1 MQLHCCYSRGGHL
14 QYIPL
19 VLLYVTPHRCPA
31 AMPHVVSR
39 ISLKL
44 LFVLCESLLVLPI
57 MLLVFTSVMR
67 PIALAYLQ

>member
-1 MQLHCCYSRGGHL
+1 
-14 QYIPL
+14 
-19 VLLYVTPHRCPA
+19 
-31 AMPHVVSR
+31 MPHVVSR